1 VRSPTTRAHDRDDA
15 AAKTSA
21 RRAMNPWLVLFFSLL
36 AISTSGPLVRTSHS
50 DPLAI
55 AVYRLGFS
63 LVVIAIALV
72 LSGSWREL
80 RRLRAAELAIA
91 LGAGAML
98 ALHFWSWNAS
108 VHLTTVAASVVL
120 VNMHPPFV
128 ALLSMFWLRERPR
141 PVQWLG
147 IAIAMLGAAIVAAG
161 DAGWSGGAIAPGRAL
176 LGDGLALVGALT
188 VAVYFVAGR
197 RLRRSYS
204 IWPYVAV
211 VYGAAFVVLASISA
225 ARGVPLTGYPSREL
239 LIFAALAAGPMLIGH
254 TGMNYA
260 LRYLPAYIVNL
271 TVLGEPVGATIL
283 AFVIPSIHEA
293 PGVATFVGGATTL
306 AGVGTAALRRDR
318 KQ

>member
-1 VRSPTTRAHDRDDA
+1 
-15 AAKTSA
+15 
-21 RRAMNPWLVLFFSLL
+21 MNPWLVLFFSLL
-36 AISTSGPLVRTSHS
+36 AISTSGPLVRSSNS

-63 LVVIAIALV
+63 LVVVAIALAV
-72 LSGSWREL
+72 TGSWREL
-80 RRLRAAELAIA
+80 RRLRRGELAIA
-91 LGAGAML
+91 AGAGAML

-120 VNMHPPFV
+120 VNMHPPIV
-128 ALLSMFWLRERPR
+128 ALLSMLWLHERPR

-147 IAIAMLGAAIVAAG
+147 IAVAMLGAAIVAAG
-161 DAGWSGGAIAPGRAL
+161 DSGRLGGGAAAGRAL
-176 LGDGLALVGALT
+176 FGDGLALIGALT

-204 IWPYVAV
+204 LWPYVAV
-211 VYGAAFVVLASISA
+211 VYGAAFIVLVAISA
-225 ARGVPLTGYPSREL
+225 AREVPLTGYSSREL
-239 LIFAALAAGPMLIGH
+239 LIFAALAAGPMLVGH

-283 AFVIPSIHEA
+283 AFVIPSIRER
-293 PGVATFVGGATTL
+293 PGNSTLLGGVITL
-306 AGVGTAALRRDR
+306 LGIGTATLRRGTR
-318 KQ
+318 ATPRPEAAS

>member
-1 VRSPTTRAHDRDDA
+1 
-15 AAKTSA
+15 
-21 RRAMNPWLVLFFSLL
+21 MNPWLVLFFSLL
-36 AISTSGPLVRTSHS
+36 AISTSGPLVRSSSS

-63 LVVIAIALV
+63 LVVVAIALAV
-72 LSGSWREL
+72 TGSWREL

-91 LGAGAML
+91 SGAGAML

-120 VNMHPPFV
+120 VNMHPPIV
-128 ALLSMFWLRERPR
+128 ALLSMLWLHERPR
-141 PVQWLG
+141 PIQWVGIG
-147 IAIAMLGAAIVAAG
+147 IAMFGAAIVAAG
-161 DAGWSGGAIAPGRAL
+161 DSGRLGGGAVAGRAL
-176 LGDGLALVGALT
+176 LGDGLALIGALT

-204 IWPYVAV
+204 LWPYVAV
-211 VYGAAFVVLASISA
+211 VYGAAFIVLVVISA
-225 ARGVPLTGYPSREL
+225 ARAVPLTGYSSREL
-239 LIFAALAAGPMLIGH
+239 LIFAALAAGPMLVGH

-283 AFVIPSIHEA
+283 AFVLPNIRER
-293 PGVATFVGGATTL
+293 PGESTVVGGIITL
-306 AGVGTAALRRDR
+306 LGIGTAAVRRDGR
-318 KQ
+318 DGVDP